1 MKSTQIIIIFLL
13 ILSILLQ
20 FYLCVILT
28 VTLLPNIN
36 QRPLFQRPAA
46 EALPAPPQPLPPTP
60 AKKDSIE
67 EGRPFPPLEFTDLEG
82 KTHNIQDY
90 RGKVVVIDF
99 WATWCGPCR
108 AATPYLLETY
118 NAFKDKGLVILGI
131 SLDSNKKALTDYL
144 KAHEIPWPQ
153 YFDGL
158 GWDNKIWQRLGSGG
172 IPLIIVIDQQGIVR
186 HSDINPGQLK
196 NAVQRLLENAPAASS
211 DEQTSGS

>member
-28 VTLLPNIN
+28 VTLLPNSN
-36 QRPLFQRPAA
+36 QRPFFQRPAA
-46 EALPAPPQPLPPTP
+46 EALPPSPKPLM
-60 AKKDSIE
+60 KGVVR
-67 EGRPFPPLEFTDLEG
+67 EGLTFPPLEFTDLEG

-108 AATPYLLETY
+108 AATPHLLETY
-118 NAFKDKGLVILGI
+118 HAFKDKGLVILGI
-131 SLDSNKKALTDYL
+131 SLDSDKKALIDYL

-158 GWDNKIWQRLGSGG
+158 GWENKIWQRLGSGS
-172 IPLIIVIDQQGIVR
+172 IPLIIVIDRQGIVR

-196 NAVQRLLENAPAASS
+196 DAVQRLLENAPAAPS